1 MAITTPHTT
10 THSRTLE
17 RDGDEIVVTQVAP
30 QVYHCVRD
38 GVRHVIEVS
47 WRVGE
52 LTIVDGTRPETV
64 PQWLEGVLA
73 EAIGLDEVTL

>member
-1 MAITTPHTT
+1 MATTQ
-10 THSRTLE
+10 THARTLE

-52 LTIVDGTRPETV
+52 QRLSTASDPTACPSGSRASWPGRSVSMG
-64 PQWLEGVLA
+64 
-73 EAIGLDEVTL
+73 